1 MGAVGCWTLLWEY
14 LLSFE
19 FEMGINNV
27 IILSLVYTGLVFG
40 NPQQLS
46 SDAYPDSSVHQPLD
60 NAGYY
65 AQYPSAS
72 GYDYDAGYLGQVGQA
87 QEEDRQDILS
97 TSLGGGITIA
107 MAGTAF
113 IAALIGAMVAPVLN
127 EGMTR
132 LMDFEI
138 PEPPEL
144 PEITLP
150 ELPKEA
156 EEKARSLEDTHPWV
170 GIVENMYSALR
181 AEVNMRK
188 SQKVNKLLNKNKL

>member
-1 MGAVGCWTLLWEY
+1 MGVGCWTLLWEY

-19 FEMGINNV
+19 FEMGINSV
-27 IILSLVYTGLVFG
+27 IIMSLLFTGLVFG

-46 SDAYPDSSVHQPLD
+46 SDAYADSSLQQPLD

-72 GYDYDAGYLGQVGQA
+72 GYDYDAGYQVQA

-138 PEPPEL
+138 PALPEL

-156 EEKARSLEDTHPWV
+156 DEKVRSLEATYPWV
-170 GIVENMYSALR
+170 GIVENAYSALR

-188 SQKVNKLLNKNKL
+188 SQKFNKLLNKNKL

>member
-1 MGAVGCWTLLWEY
+1 MGVGCWTLLWEY

-19 FEMGINNV
+19 FEMGITNV
-27 IILSLVYTGLVFG
+27 IIMSLLCTGLVFG

-46 SDAYPDSSVHQPLD
+46 SDAYPDPSLQQPLD
-60 NAGYY
+60 NAAYY

-72 GYDYDAGYLGQVGQA
+72 GYDYDAGYLGQVVQG

-138 PEPPEL
+138 PELPEL

-156 EEKARSLEDTHPWV
+156 EEKVRSLEATHPWV
-170 GIVENMYSALR
+170 GIVENAYSALR
-181 AEVNMRK
+181 AEVNMMK
-188 SQKVNKLLNKNKL
+188 SQKFNKLLNKNKL